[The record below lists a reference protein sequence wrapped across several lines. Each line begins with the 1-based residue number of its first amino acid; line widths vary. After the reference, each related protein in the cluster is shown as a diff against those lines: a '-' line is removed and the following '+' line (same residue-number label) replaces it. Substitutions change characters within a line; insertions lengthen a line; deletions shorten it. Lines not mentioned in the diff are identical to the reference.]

1 MRGSRPTLAEGYLRE
16 DIPMKTWFIT
26 GASKGF
32 GREWAE
38 AALERGDRVAATA
51 RDISTLDA
59 LVERHGDAVLPLRL
73 DVTDRDAGIAAVQQ
87 AAERFGTL
95 DVVVNNAG
103 FGQFGAIEELTE
115 DEVRGQFE
123 ANVFGALWITQAAV
137 TIMRAQGS
145 GHIVQ
150 VSSIGGISAFTNT
163 GIYHASKWALEGF
176 SQSLALEVAEFGIHV
191 TLVEPAGYSTDWSG
205 PSAKRAEP
213 IAAYDGMRERRAE
226 GYKRVTP
233 GDPTA
238 TRDAILAVV
247 DAEEP
252 PLRIFLGDGPLA
264 IAEKDYAQR
273 LETWRKW
280 EDVSVAAHGKKD

>member
-1 MRGSRPTLAEGYLRE
+1 
-16 DIPMKTWFIT
+16 
-26 GASKGF
+26 
-32 GREWAE
+32 
-38 AALERGDRVAATA
+38 
-51 RDISTLDA
+51 
-59 LVERHGDAVLPLRL
+59 
-73 DVTDRDAGIAAVQQ
+73 
-87 AAERFGTL
+87 
-95 DVVVNNAG
+95 
-103 FGQFGAIEELTE
+103 
-115 DEVRGQFE
+115 
-123 ANVFGALWITQAAV
+123 
-137 TIMRAQGS
+137 
-145 GHIVQ
+145 VQ

-205 PSAKRAEP
+205 PSAKRAAP
-213 IAAYDGMRERRAE
+213 IAAYDGMRERRTA
-226 GYKRVTP
+226 GYAKVTP

-273 LETWRKW
+273 LATWREW
-280 EDVSVAAHGKKD
+280 ESVSVAAHGKRS

>member
-1 MRGSRPTLAEGYLRE
+1 MLPCSSTSPTGRPASPPCSGRRSASARSTWSSTTRASASSAPSR
-16 DIPMKTWFIT
+16 
-26 GASKGF
+26 S
-32 GREWAE
+32 
-38 AALERGDRVAATA
+38 
-51 RDISTLDA
+51 
-59 LVERHGDAVLPLRL
+59 
-73 DVTDRDAGIAAVQQ
+73 
-87 AAERFGTL
+87 
-95 DVVVNNAG
+95 
-103 FGQFGAIEELTE
+103 LTE
-115 DEVRGQFE
+115 EEVRGQFE

-205 PSAKRAEP
+205 ASAKRAEP

-226 GYKRVTP
+226 GYKTTTP
-233 GDPTA
+233 GDPAA
-238 TRDAILAVV
+238 TRDAILAIV

-273 LETWRKW
+273 LETWREW
-280 EDVSVAAHGKKD
+280 EDVSVAAHGKED

>member
-1 MRGSRPTLAEGYLRE
+1 
-16 DIPMKTWFIT
+16 
-26 GASKGF
+26 
-32 GREWAE
+32 
-38 AALERGDRVAATA
+38 
-51 RDISTLDA
+51 
-59 LVERHGDAVLPLRL
+59 
-73 DVTDRDAGIAAVQQ
+73 
-87 AAERFGTL
+87 
-95 DVVVNNAG
+95 
-103 FGQFGAIEELTE
+103 
-115 DEVRGQFE
+115 VRGQFE

-163 GIYHASKWALEGF
+163 GIYHASKWALEGL

-273 LETWRKW
+273 LATWREW
-280 EDVSVAAHGKKD
+280 EPVSVAAHGKKDAAS